1 MRTKIILVNAVPFAV
16 GILLDRVLQYAA
28 VSLPL
33 RWIGLIYLAVWGFLA
48 FLLKKQIKDR
58 KTLLLSL
65 LAVPAGMLILAE
77 LKLLIGG
84 TWPVIGYLMD
94 VYYLPL
100 LRLASPLTS
109 WMRMLF
115 IFAAYALAF
124 LMMAAAALV
133 GCKLQKK

>member
-1 MRTKIILVNAVPFAV
+1 MVNAVPFAV

-77 LKLLIGG
+77 LKLLIEG
-84 TWPVIGYLMD
+84 TWPVIGYLTD

-109 WMRMLF
+109 WMGMLF
-115 IFAAYALAF
+115 IFATYALAF

>member
-33 RWIGLIYLAVWGFLA
+33 RWIGILYLAVWGFLA

-77 LKLLIGG
+77 LKLLIEG
-84 TWPVIGYLMD
+84 TWPVIGYLTD
-94 VYYLPL
+94 VYFLPL

-109 WMRMLF
+109 WMGMLF

-124 LMMAAAALV
+124 LMMAAAAFV

>member
-1 MRTKIILVNAVPFAV
+1 MRTKIILVNVVPFAV

-33 RWIGLIYLAVWGFLA
+33 RWIGILYLVVWGFLA

-77 LKLLIGG
+77 LKLLIEG
-84 TWPVIGYLMD
+84 TWPVIGYLTD
-94 VYYLPL
+94 VYFLPL

-109 WMRMLF
+109 WMGMLF

>member
-1 MRTKIILVNAVPFAV
+1 MRTKIILVNVVPFAV

-33 RWIGLIYLAVWGFLA
+33 RWIGILYLVVWGFLA
-48 FLLKKQIKDR
+48 FRLKKQIKDR

-77 LKLLIGG
+77 LKLLIEG
-84 TWPVIGYLMD
+84 TWPVIGYLTD

-109 WMRMLF
+109 WTGMLF
-115 IFAAYALAF
+115 VFAAYALAF

>member
-1 MRTKIILVNAVPFAV
+1 MRTKIILVNAVPFAF

-33 RWIGLIYLAVWGFLA
+33 RWIGILYLAVWGFLA

-77 LKLLIGG
+77 LKLLIEG
-84 TWPVIGYLMD
+84 TWPVIGYLTD

-109 WMRMLF
+109 WMGMLF

-124 LMMAAAALV
+124 LMMAAAAFV
-133 GCKLQKK
+133 GCKAQKK

>member
-1 MRTKIILVNAVPFAV
+1 MRTKIILVNAVPFAF

-33 RWIGLIYLAVWGFLA
+33 RWIGILYLAVWGFLA

-77 LKLLIGG
+77 LKLLIEG
-84 TWPVIGYLMD
+84 TWPVIGYLTD

-109 WMRMLF
+109 WMGMLF

-124 LMMAAAALV
+124 LMMAAASLV

>member
-1 MRTKIILVNAVPFAV
+1 MRTKIILVNAVPCAV

-65 LAVPAGMLILAE
+65 LAVPAGMLILAD
-77 LKLLIGG
+77 LKLLIEG
-84 TWPVIGYLMD
+84 TWPVIGYLTD

-109 WMRMLF
+109 WMGMLF
-115 IFAAYALAF
+115 IFATYALAF

>member
-1 MRTKIILVNAVPFAV
+1 MRTKIILVNVVPFAV

-33 RWIGLIYLAVWGFLA
+33 RWIGILYLVVWGFLA

-77 LKLLIGG
+77 LKLLIEG
-84 TWPVIGYLMD
+84 TWPVIGYLTD
-94 VYYLPL
+94 VYFLPL

-109 WMRMLF
+109 WMGMLF

-133 GCKLQKK
+133 GCKAQKK

>member
-33 RWIGLIYLAVWGFLA
+33 RWIGLIYLAVGGFLA

-77 LKLLIGG
+77 LKLLIEG
-84 TWPVIGYLMD
+84 TWPVIGYLTD
-94 VYYLPL
+94 VYFLPL

-109 WMRMLF
+109 WMGMLF
-115 IFAAYALAF
+115 IFATYALAF

>member
-77 LKLLIGG
+77 LKLLIEGS
-84 TWPVIGYLMD
+84 WPVIGYLTD

-109 WMRMLF
+109 WMGMLF
-115 IFAAYALAF
+115 IFATYALAF